1 VVQLSARPRIGK
13 VSAALGVGAG
23 LLAVALGV
31 GLVQE
36 ADTGFGRAWAAS
48 FVVFGVVSLLGVVA
62 AIRPP
67 ERGSP
72 WARPLAL
79 AVLLLLAGWAVVTA
93 VVGVVEESWLWGVLL
108 GVPAA
113 YLLWAA
119 ARVWRSDP
127 DDAAARRP

>member
-1 VVQLSARPRIGK
+1 

-31 GLVQE
+31 GLVLE
-36 ADTGFGRAWAAS
+36 AGSGFGRAWAAV
-48 FVVFGVVSLLGVVA
+48 FVVFGVVSLLGVAVGR
-62 AIRPP
+62 RPP

-79 AVLLLLAGWAVVTA
+79 AMLLLLAGWAVITA
-93 VVGVVEESWLWGVLL
+93 VIGVLEESWLWGVLL

-113 YLLWAA
+113 YLLWFA

-127 DDAAARRP
+127 ADRAIRRR